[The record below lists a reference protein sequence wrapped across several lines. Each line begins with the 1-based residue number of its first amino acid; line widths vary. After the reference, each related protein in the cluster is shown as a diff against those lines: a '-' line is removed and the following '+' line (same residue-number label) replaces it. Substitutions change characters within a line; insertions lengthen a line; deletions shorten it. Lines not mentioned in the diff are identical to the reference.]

1 MVPERSCSKSVRVC
15 VCAWVCVSHSPE
27 MVWAYTEGLYV
38 SCQCVS
44 DCVWM
49 RTRLKPLLPLWGG
62 ALKSKPTS
70 GTKKK
75 KPFYF
80 KKKQT
85 CSFVTC
91 LKTQHRS
98 SDNNPLIDNCSEST
112 LRNQMFSDLYAL
124 RNRGVWDHTLKHNKT
139 LKKAHHREPSKKYI
153 LSPAT
158 ECNHDFVCSFFPE
171 SS

>member
-1 MVPERSCSKSVRVC
+1 MC
-15 VCAWVCVSHSPE
+15 VSAWVCVSHSPE

-70 GTKKK
+70 GTKKTK
-75 KPFYF
+75 KLFTL
-80 KKKQT
+80 KKANVFI
-85 CSFVTC
+85 CHM
-91 LKTQHRS
+91 KTQHIS

-112 LRNQMFSDLYAL
+112 LRNQMFSDLCAL
-124 RNRGVWDHTLKHNKT
+124 RNRGVCGTTHWNTTKF
-139 LKKAHHREPSKKYI
+139 KKGTPQTAIKEIYTIYRYWM
-153 LSPAT
+153 
-158 ECNHDFVCSFFPE
+158 
-171 SS
+171 

>member
-1 MVPERSCSKSVRVC
+1 MC
-15 VCAWVCVSHSPE
+15 VSAWVCVSHSPE

-70 GTKKK
+70 GTKKNNLFTLK
-75 KPFYF
+75 KANFF
-80 KKKQT
+80 ICHMT
-85 CSFVTC
+85 
-91 LKTQHRS
+91 TQHIS
-98 SDNNPLIDNCSEST
+98 LDNNPLIDNCSEST
-112 LRNQMFSDLYAL
+112 LRNQMFSDQ
-124 RNRGVWDHTLKHNKT
+124 RCVWDYTLKHNKN
-139 LKKAHHREPSKKYI
+139 LKKAHHRQPSKKYI

-158 ECNHDFVCSFFPE
+158 ECNHDFLCSLFPE